1 MKKKLKQF
9 FILICLVVLLILPY
23 FVFAASPLNKLKS
36 VGSTGGYDTS
46 GNETQFAGILGTV
59 VGVFLS
65 LLGII
70 FVILTVYAGYR
81 WMTAGGNEEKVTK
94 AKETLW
100 RSIIGLIIVVGSYAI
115 WTLISSSLFSQ

>member
-1 MKKKLKQF
+1 MKKTLKQF

-23 FVFAASPLNKLKS
+23 FVFAASPLSKLKD
-36 VGSTGGYDTS
+36 VAEGGGYEEV
-46 GNETQFAGILGTV
+46 NETSFASILGSV
-59 VGVFLS
+59 VNAFLS

-70 FVILTVYAGYR
+70 FIVLTVYAGYR

-100 RSIIGLIIVVGSYAI
+100 RSIIGLIIVVGAYAI
-115 WTLISSSLFSQ
+115 YNFIFIRLF

>member
-1 MKKKLKQF
+1 MKKNIKQF
-9 FILICLVVLLILPY
+9 LILICLVSLLILPY
-23 FVFAASPLNKLKS
+23 FVFAASPLEKLKS
-36 VGSTGGYDTS
+36 VGNTGGYDTS

-59 VGVFLS
+59 VGIFLS

-70 FVILTVYAGYR
+70 FVVLTIYAGFR

-100 RSIIGLIIVVGSYAI
+100 RSVIGLVIVIGSYAI
-115 WTLISSSLFSQ
+115 WALISSKLLSQ